1 MIRRANKNDIA
12 KIVNLLH
19 QVDMVHFLIR
29 PDIFKP
35 NTTKYN
41 EREISEMLNDDSK
54 HIFVYD
60 DGGVLGYLF
69 CQITEIQSNSLLQDV
84 KTLYIDDLCVDEN
97 ARKRH
102 IGKALFDFI
111 RRYAQSIGCHNI
123 TLNVWAGN
131 DPALSFYENMGM
143 KPQKT
148 CMELVLKEK

>member
-1 MIRRANKNDIA
+1 MIRRANNKDIA
-12 KIVNLLH
+12 QIINLLH
-19 QVDMVHFLIR
+19 QGDMVHFRIR

-41 EREISEMLNDDSK
+41 ELEINEMLGDNTK
-54 HIFVYD
+54 PIFVYD

-69 CQITEIQSNSLLQDV
+69 CQITEIQNNSLLQDI
-84 KTLYIDDLCVDEN
+84 KTLYIDDLCVDEK

-102 IGKALFDFI
+102 IGKALFEFV
-111 RRYAQSIGCHNI
+111 REYAQSIGCHNI

-148 CMELVLKEK
+148 CMELVLK

>member
-12 KIVNLLH
+12 QILNLLL
-19 QVDMVHFLIR
+19 QGDMVHFKIR

-41 EREISEMLNDDSK
+41 EQELSEMLN
-54 HIFVYD
+54 D

-69 CQITEIQSNSLLQDV
+69 CQITEIRNNSLLQDI

-97 ARKRH
+97 ARGKH
-102 IGKALFDFI
+102 IGKSLFGFV
-111 RRYAQSIGCHNI
+111 RNYAQSIGCHNI
-123 TLNVWAGN
+123 TLNAWEGN
-131 DPALSFYENMGM
+131 GTALSFYRNIGM

-148 CMELVLKEK
+148 CMELVLK

>member
-1 MIRRANKNDIA
+1 MIRRANNKDIA
-12 KIVNLLH
+12 QIINLLH
-19 QVDMVHFLIR
+19 QGDMVHFRIR

-41 EREISEMLNDDSK
+41 ELEINEMLGDHTK
-54 HIFVYD
+54 PIFVYD

-69 CQITEIQSNSLLQDV
+69 CQITEIQNNSLLQDI
-84 KTLYIDDLCVDEN
+84 KTLYIDDLCVDEK

-102 IGKALFDFI
+102 IGKALFEFV
-111 RRYAQSIGCHNI
+111 REYAQSIGCHNI

-148 CMELVLKEK
+148 CMELVLK

>member
-12 KIVNLLH
+12 QIINLLL
-19 QVDMVHFLIR
+19 QGDMVHFKIR

-41 EREISEMLNDDSK
+41 EQEISEMLSDDTK
-54 HIFVYD
+54 PIFVYD

-69 CQITEIQSNSLLQDV
+69 CQITEIGDNSLLQNI
-84 KTLYIDDLCVDEN
+84 KTLYIDDLCVDEK

-102 IGKALFDFI
+102 IGKALFDFV
-111 RRYAQSIGCHNI
+111 REYAQSIGCHNI
-123 TLNVWAGN
+123 TLNAWEGN
-131 DPALSFYENMGM
+131 DPALSFYRNMGM

-148 CMELVLKEK
+148 CMELVLK

>member
-12 KIVNLLH
+12 QIINLLL
-19 QVDMVHFLIR
+19 QGDMVHFRIR

-41 EREISEMLNDDSK
+41 EQELSEILDDDTK
-54 HIFVYD
+54 PIFVYD

-69 CQITEIQSNSLLQDV
+69 CQITEIGDNSLLQNI
-84 KTLYIDDLCVDEN
+84 KTLYIDDLCVDEK

-102 IGKALFDFI
+102 IGKALFEFV
-111 RRYAQSIGCHNI
+111 REYAQSIGCHNI
-123 TLNVWAGN
+123 TLNAWAGN
-131 DPALSFYENMGM
+131 DPALSFYRNMGM

-148 CMELVLKEK
+148 CMELVLR